1 MLIRLNFMNWI
12 KIQVSLVMI
21 LSLVMIP
28 VSISNASNLPQ
39 SETHQQAIA
48 MLHSLEMHHENQQ
61 NLPIHD
67 SEEMT
72 VNGSH
77 MHDGMSLGDCCS
89 FNCSTAI
96 VADAR
101 SKITMNPS
109 ESYLLPAHRL
119 LLPSEWDTQLR
130 PPKT

>member
-1 MLIRLNFMNWI
+1 
-12 KIQVSLVMI
+12 MI
-21 LSLVMIP
+21 LSLVLIP
-28 VSISNASNLPQ
+28 VSSSNALNLLQ
-39 SETHQQAIA
+39 SETCSQTI
-48 MLHSLEMHHENQQ
+48 EMQHDAQQ

-67 SEEMT
+67 SEDMT

-89 FNCSTAI
+89 FNCGVAI
-96 VADAR
+96 VADTR
-101 SKITMNPS
+101 SKIIVNPS
-109 ESYLLPAHRL
+109 ESYILPARRL